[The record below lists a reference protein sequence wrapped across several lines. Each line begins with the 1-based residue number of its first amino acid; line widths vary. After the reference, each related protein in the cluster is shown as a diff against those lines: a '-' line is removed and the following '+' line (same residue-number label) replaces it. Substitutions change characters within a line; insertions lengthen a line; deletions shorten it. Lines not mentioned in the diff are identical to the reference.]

1 MTIRRL
7 SLAAGL
13 VLAAVGCS
21 NDDLITPPVP
31 QYKGGP
37 MFQRYVAMGNSITA
51 GFQSGGINDSTQQQS
66 YVALVA
72 GKMGSP
78 FYYPSLTKPGC
89 PPPIDTVFTATGV
102 PHRLGGGTAATCVFR
117 APTIPP
123 FLTNVAVPGAEAL
136 DLLQN
141 GPGAGTNSNA
151 LTLLML
157 GGRTQIQAM
166 MAAHPTFV
174 SVWAGNNDVLGAAT
188 SSANAGDSTLITPVA
203 TLQATY
209 SEIVD
214 SVGASGASAI
224 LIGVANVTAIPFFSS
239 GATYFALKNKGVPGA
254 DTFPTAFTVSSN
266 CAPIASGIPGARGD
280 SVLVPFPYG
289 GALLAAASPPNNQ
302 PRNLDCADTVA
313 AVVVPAELRKL
324 VTTVA
329 AYNAFFAS
337 QATAKNWAYLDPNPT
352 LDSLRLIPTQVAPFP
367 NFKAACSGAPFGLAF
382 TCDGVHPS
390 ASTHLVIARHIVQ
403 AINAKYG
410 SAIPAP

>member
-1 MTIRRL
+1 MTIRRI

-13 VLAAVGCS
+13 VLAAAGC
-21 NDDLITPPVP
+21 NNEALVTPPVP
-31 QYKGGP
+31 QYAGGA

-51 GFQSGGINDSTQQQS
+51 GFQSGGINDSTQKQS
-66 YVALVA
+66 YVGLVA
-72 GKMGSP
+72 DKMGSP

-102 PHRLGGGTAATCVFR
+102 PHRLGGGTAATCFFR

-136 DLLQN
+136 DLLKN
-141 GPGAGTNSNA
+141 GPGPGTNSNA

-188 SSANAGDSTLITPVA
+188 NSANAGDSTLITPIA
-203 TLQATY
+203 TFQTTY
-209 SEIVD
+209 ADIVD
-214 SVGASGASAI
+214 SVSASGASAI
-224 LIGVANVTAIPFFSS
+224 LIGVANVTAIPFFSQ
-239 GATYFALKNKGVPGA
+239 GATYYAIRNGLVPGQPG
-254 DTFPTAFTVSSN
+254 DTFPSADSLFHVDPL
-266 CAPIASGIPGARGD
+266 CAPSAFGGKGD
-280 SVLVPFPYG
+280 SVLVPFPFG
-289 GALLAAASPPNNQ
+289 GALLGAAQAGVNDT
-302 PRNLDCADTVA
+302 LHCAEPQTVQ
-313 AVVVPAELRKL
+313 PAELVKL
-324 VTTVA
+324 LTTVA
-329 AYNAFFAS
+329 AYNAFIAS
-337 QATAKNWAYLDPNPT
+337 QATAKNWAYLDPNT
-352 LDSLRLIPTQVAPFP
+352 ALDSLRLIPTQVAPFP
-367 NFKAACSGAPFGLAF
+367 NFAAACSGAPFGLAF

-390 ASTHLVIARHIVQ
+390 ASTHLIIARYIVQ

>member
-1 MTIRRL
+1 MTIRRM

-102 PHRLGGGTAATCVFR
+102 PHRLGGGTAATCLFR
-117 APTIPP
+117 DPRIRP
-123 FLTNVAVPGAEAL
+123 FLTNVAVPGAEAF
-136 DLLQN
+136 DLLKN
-141 GPGAGTNSNA
+141 GPGPGTNWNA

-203 TLQATY
+203 TFQTTY
-209 SEIVD
+209 ADIVD
-214 SVGASGASAI
+214 SVSASGASAI
-224 LIGVANVTAIPFFSS
+224 LIGVANVTAIPFFSQ
-239 GATYFALKNKGVPGA
+239 GATYYAIRNGLVPGQPG
-254 DTFPTAFTVSSN
+254 DTFPSADSLFHVDPL
-266 CAPIASGIPGARGD
+266 CAPSAFGGKGD
-280 SVLVPFPYG
+280 SVLVPFPFG
-289 GALLAAASPPNNQ
+289 GALLGAAAAGVN
-302 PRNLDCADTVA
+302 DTLHCTEPQTVQ
-313 AVVVPAELRKL
+313 PAELVKL
-324 VTTVA
+324 LTTVA
-329 AYNAFFAS
+329 AYNTFIS
-337 QATAKNWAYLDPNPT
+337 STANSNNW
-352 LDSLRLIPTQVAPFP
+352 
-367 NFKAACSGAPFGLAF
+367 
-382 TCDGVHPS
+382 
-390 ASTHLVIARHIVQ
+390 
-403 AINAKYG
+403 
-410 SAIPAP
+410 

>member
-1 MTIRRL
+1 MTIRSI

-13 VLAAVGCS
+13 VLAAAGC
-21 NDDLITPPVP
+21 NNEALVTPPVP
-31 QYKGGP
+31 QYAGGA

-51 GFQSGGINDSTQQQS
+51 GFQSGGINDSTQKQS
-66 YVALVA
+66 YVGLVA
-72 GKMGSP
+72 DKMGSP

-102 PHRLGGGTAATCVFR
+102 PHRLGGGTAATCFFR

-136 DLLQN
+136 DLLKN
-141 GPGAGTNSNA
+141 GPGPGTNSNA

-188 SSANAGDSTLITPVA
+188 NSANAGDSTLITPIA
-203 TLQATY
+203 TFQTTY
-209 SEIVD
+209 ADIVD
-214 SVGASGASAI
+214 SVSASGASAI
-224 LIGVANVTAIPFFSS
+224 LIGVANVTAIPFFSQ
-239 GATYFALKNKGVPGA
+239 GATYYAIRNGLVPGQPG
-254 DTFPTAFTVSSN
+254 DTFPSADSLFHVDPL
-266 CAPIASGIPGARGD
+266 CAPSAFGGKGD
-280 SVLVPFPYG
+280 SVLVPFPFG
-289 GALLAAASPPNNQ
+289 GALLGAAQAGVNDT
-302 PRNLDCADTVA
+302 LHCAEPQTVQ
-313 AVVVPAELRKL
+313 PAELVKL
-324 VTTVA
+324 LTTVA
-329 AYNAFFAS
+329 AYNAFIAS
-337 QATAKNWAYLDPNPT
+337 QATAKNWAYLDPNT
-352 LDSLRLIPTQVAPFP
+352 ALDSLRLIPTQVAPFP
-367 NFKAACSGAPFGLAF
+367 NFAAACSGAPFGLAF

-390 ASTHLVIARHIVQ
+390 ASTHLIIARHIVQ

>member
-1 MTIRRL
+1 MTIRRI

-13 VLAAVGCS
+13 VLAAAGC
-21 NDDLITPPVP
+21 NNEALVTPPVP
-31 QYKGGP
+31 QYAGGA

-51 GFQSGGINDSTQQQS
+51 GFQSGGINDSTQKQS
-66 YVALVA
+66 YVGLVA
-72 GKMGSP
+72 DKMGSP

-102 PHRLGGGTAATCVFR
+102 PHRLGGGTAATCFFR

-136 DLLQN
+136 DLLKN
-141 GPGAGTNSNA
+141 GPGPGTNSNA

-188 SSANAGDSTLITPVA
+188 NSANAGDSTLITPIA
-203 TLQATY
+203 TFQTTY
-209 SEIVD
+209 ADIVD
-214 SVGASGASAI
+214 SVSASGASAI
-224 LIGVANVTAIPFFSS
+224 LIGVANVTAIPFFSQ
-239 GATYFALKNKGVPGA
+239 GATYYAIRNGLVPGQPG
-254 DTFPTAFTVSSN
+254 DTFPSADSLFHVDPL
-266 CAPIASGIPGARGD
+266 CAPSAFGGKGD
-280 SVLVPFPYG
+280 SVLVPFPFG
-289 GALLAAASPPNNQ
+289 GALLGAAQAGVNDT
-302 PRNLDCADTVA
+302 LHCAEPQTVQ
-313 AVVVPAELRKL
+313 PAELVKL
-324 VTTVA
+324 LTTVA
-329 AYNAFFAS
+329 AYNAFIAS
-337 QATAKNWAYLDPNPT
+337 QATAKNWAYLDPNT
-352 LDSLRLIPTQVAPFP
+352 ALDSLRLIPTQVAPFP
-367 NFKAACSGAPFGLAF
+367 NFAAACSGAPFGLAF

-390 ASTHLVIARHIVQ
+390 ASTHLIIARHIVQ

>member
-1 MTIRRL
+1 MTIRRI

-13 VLAAVGCS
+13 VLAAAGC
-21 NDDLITPPVP
+21 NNEALVTPPVP
-31 QYKGGP
+31 QYAGGA

-51 GFQSGGINDSTQQQS
+51 GFQSGGINDSTQKQS
-66 YVALVA
+66 YVGLVA
-72 GKMGSP
+72 DKMGSP

-102 PHRLGGGTAATCVFR
+102 PHRLGGGTAATCFFR

-136 DLLQN
+136 DLLKN
-141 GPGAGTNSNA
+141 GPGPGTNSNA

-188 SSANAGDSTLITPVA
+188 NSANAGDSTLITPVA
-203 TLQATY
+203 TFQTTY

-214 SVGASGASAI
+214 SVSASGASAI
-224 LIGVANVTAIPFFSS
+224 LIGVANVTAIPFFSQ
-239 GATYFALKNKGVPGA
+239 GATYYAIRNGLVPGQPG
-254 DTFPTAFTVSSN
+254 DTFPSADSLFHVDPL
-266 CAPIASGIPGARGD
+266 CAPSAFGGKGD
-280 SVLVPFPYG
+280 SVLVPFPFG
-289 GALLAAASPPNNQ
+289 GALLGAAQAGVNDT
-302 PRNLDCADTVA
+302 LHCAEPQTVQ
-313 AVVVPAELRKL
+313 PAELVKL
-324 VTTVA
+324 LTTVA
-329 AYNAFFAS
+329 AYNAFIAS
-337 QATAKNWAYLDPNPT
+337 QATAKNWAYLDPNT
-352 LDSLRLIPTQVAPFP
+352 ALDSLRLIPTQVAPFP
-367 NFKAACSGAPFGLAF
+367 NFAAACSGAPFGLAF

-390 ASTHLVIARHIVQ
+390 ASTHLIIARYIVQ

>member
-1 MTIRRL
+1 MTIRRI

-13 VLAAVGCS
+13 VLAAAGC
-21 NDDLITPPVP
+21 NNEALVTPPVP
-31 QYKGGP
+31 QYAGGA

-51 GFQSGGINDSTQQQS
+51 GFQSGGINDSTQKQS
-66 YVALVA
+66 YVGLVA
-72 GKMGSP
+72 DKMGSP

-102 PHRLGGGTAATCVFR
+102 PHRLGGGTAATCFFR

-136 DLLQN
+136 DLLKN
-141 GPGAGTNSNA
+141 GPGPGTNSNA

-188 SSANAGDSTLITPVA
+188 NSANAGDSTLITPIA
-203 TLQATY
+203 TFQTTY
-209 SEIVD
+209 ADIVD
-214 SVGASGASAI
+214 SVSASGASAI
-224 LIGVANVTAIPFFSS
+224 LIGVANVTAIPFFSQ
-239 GATYFALKNKGVPGA
+239 GATYYAIRNGLVPGQPG
-254 DTFPTAFTVSSN
+254 DTFPSADSLFHVDPL
-266 CAPIASGIPGARGD
+266 CAPSAFGGKGD
-280 SVLVPFPYG
+280 SVLVPFPFG
-289 GALLAAASPPNNQ
+289 GALLGAAQAGVNDT
-302 PRNLDCADTVA
+302 LHCAEPQTVQ
-313 AVVVPAELRKL
+313 PAELVKL
-324 VTTVA
+324 LTTVA
-329 AYNAFFAS
+329 AYNAFIVS
-337 QATAKNWAYLDPNPT
+337 QATAKNWAYLDPNT
-352 LDSLRLIPTQVAPFP
+352 ALDSLRLIPTQVAPFP
-367 NFKAACSGAPFGLAF
+367 NFAAACSGAPFGLAF

-390 ASTHLVIARHIVQ
+390 ASTHLIIARHIVQ

>member
-1 MTIRRL
+1 MTIRRM

-13 VLAAVGCS
+13 VLAAAGCS
-21 NDDLITPPVP
+21 NEHVFPLAVP
-31 QYKGGP
+31 QYAGGA

-66 YVALVA
+66 YVGLVA

-102 PHRLGGGTAATCVFR
+102 PHRLGGSTAATCFFR
-117 APTIPP
+117 APSIPP

-136 DLLQN
+136 DLLKN
-141 GPGAGTNSNA
+141 GPGPGTNSNA

-188 SSANAGDSTLITPVA
+188 NSANAGDSTLITPIA
-203 TLQATY
+203 TFQTTY
-209 SEIVD
+209 ADIVD
-214 SVGASGASAI
+214 SVSASGASAI
-224 LIGVANVTAIPFFSS
+224 LIGVANVTAIPFFSQ
-239 GATYFALKNKGVPGA
+239 GATYYAIRNGLVPGQPG
-254 DTFPTAFTVSSN
+254 DTFPSADSLFHVDPL
-266 CAPIASGIPGARGD
+266 CAPSAFGGKGD
-280 SVLVPFPYG
+280 SVLVPFPFG
-289 GALLAAASPPNNQ
+289 GALLGAAQAGVNDT
-302 PRNLDCADTVA
+302 LHCAEPQTVQ
-313 AVVVPAELRKL
+313 PAELVKL
-324 VTTVA
+324 LTTVA
-329 AYNAFFAS
+329 AYNAFIAS
-337 QATAKNWAYLDPNPT
+337 QATAKNWAYLDPNT
-352 LDSLRLIPTQVAPFP
+352 ALDSLRLIPTQVAPFP
-367 NFKAACSGAPFGLAF
+367 NFAAACSGAPFGLAF

-390 ASTHLVIARHIVQ
+390 ASTHLIIARHIVQ

>member
-89 PPPIDTVFTATGV
+89 PPPIDTVFTATGA